1 MRRLFHVRQQAPTF
15 GMIGFMKGV
24 RYLTQILV
32 FLLGLGAAQAG
43 FAADNAQSMP
53 IAIPAPSKVIDQQ
66 EGAGDTYPVITARIV
81 QMGGIAGNI
90 AATRTVDGAVSRRT
104 LAITTDDQPAQF
116 DAALD
121 KRLQEA
127 GYDTLFHCQG
137 AACGPQF
144 LLASPGHRAAPDHFS
159 GHRADQVY
167 RAVRHHADD
176 GSDQYVA
183 YQIAPADS
191 GAGLVLQFDQALS
204 IPREVGAIAVNADAM
219 AQQLDQTGRVAL
231 YGIFFDT
238 DSDRLKPGGNKTV
251 HQIAQLLGNRPELK
265 LLVVGHTDSQG
276 SFDYNQAL
284 SLRRARAVVT
294 ALRST
299 EDIARDRLK
308 ALGVGY
314 AAPRASNASDV
325 GRARNRRVELVPW

>member
-32 FLLGLGAAQAG
+32 FLIGLGAAQAG
-43 FAADNAQSMP
+43 FAADDAQSMP
-53 IAIPAPSKVIDQQ
+53 IAIPAPSKIVDQHMDDS
-66 EGAGDTYPVITARIV
+66 DTYPVITARIV

-104 LAITTDDQPAQF
+104 LAITTDEKPSQF
-116 DAALD
+116 DQALD
-121 KRLQEA
+121 ERLQKA
-127 GYDTLFHCQG
+127 GYETLFHCEGQ
-137 AACGPQF
+137 ACGSQF
-144 LLASPGHRAAPDHFS
+144 QLASPGHRSAPERFA
-159 GHRADQVY
+159 GDQQHAVY
-167 RAVRHHADD
+167 RALRRRRDD
-176 GSDQYVA
+176 GSDAFAA
-183 YQIAPADS
+183 YQIARADS
-191 GAGLVLQFDQALS
+191 GLVLQFDQAVS
-204 IPREVGAIAVNADAM
+204 TPREVGAISVNANEM
-219 AQQLDQTGRVAL
+219 GQQLDQTGRVAL
-231 YGIFFDT
+231 YGVFFDT
-238 DSDRLKPGGNKTV
+238 DSDRIKPRGKKTV
-251 HQIAQLLGNRPELK
+251 HQIAQLLRNRDGLK

-276 SFDYNQAL
+276 SFDYNRAL
-284 SLRRARAVVT
+284 SLRRARAVVA